1 VSAETRAYDKHNDDG
16 FPPDPVVVL
25 VATGTTDVSR
35 LVQALSRGNSE
46 QIKQAEHIARQ
57 LRRHNAGRAALS
69 LLKQHGGNDF
79 TNTRP
84 ASVPVDLAG
93 FFMSQDEG
101 GYPELRYAKSKDDSV
116 GVFVCDADGTGLDE
130 LVNRANDFEPEEMPA
145 TRQWAVRHPEVLL
158 SVHRSRDSALYT
170 LSKLPGGV
178 LVTRM
183 SDEGDDAWT
192 TEAATPA
199 VVDVELPEP
208 AEAVQHG

>member
-1 VSAETRAYDKHNDDG
+1 MSVETRAYDKPNDDG

-69 LLKQHGGNDF
+69 LLKQHGGTDF

-84 ASVPVDLAG
+84 AAAPANLAG

-101 GYPELRYAKSKDDSV
+101 GYPELRHAKDNNDAV
-116 GVFVCDADGTGLDE
+116 GVFVCDADGTSLDE
-130 LVNRANDFEPEEMPA
+130 LVNRAADFEPEPKP
-145 TRQWAVRHPEVLL
+145 THQQWAVRHPEVLL
-158 SVHRSRDSALYT
+158 SVHRSRDAALYT

-183 SDEGDDAWT
+183 SNEDDDAW
-192 TEAATPA
+192 A
-199 VVDVELPEP
+199 PET
-208 AEAVQHG
+208 AEVTQ